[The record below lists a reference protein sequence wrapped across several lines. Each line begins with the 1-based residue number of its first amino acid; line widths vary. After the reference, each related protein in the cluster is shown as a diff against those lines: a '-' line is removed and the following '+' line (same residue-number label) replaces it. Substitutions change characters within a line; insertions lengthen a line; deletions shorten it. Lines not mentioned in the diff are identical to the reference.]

1 MKPKKIT
8 RKQAAYMMPCTLIEQ
23 VKSRARQEQRAAG
36 RLVAPAHI
44 VVKAVTQYL
53 AQAAS

>member
-1 MKPKKIT
+1 
-8 RKQAAYMMPCTLIEQ
+8 MMPCTLIEQ